1 MKTTISKTTIT
12 NMKQIRFDNNRTS
25 SGRNSRF
32 LATRQMLHRVVAMLV
47 LVVVCSGVW
56 ATDYVFTYS
65 NGYLANNKGTIEYVT
80 TFDPATCIWTCY
92 NGTTEASL
100 GTNNTNLRSLKNG
113 NYYLNGSTTNGNAP
127 TASSSAQNY
136 WRLNGSYLIYR
147 NSNSYYLYY
156 REGWKVST
164 SSNTNYAYRNN
175 TSYYSGY
182 YGDYRATATASTT
195 HTGSGTVT
203 NPSLSSSL
211 TSTGIELKHTN
222 ISGTFDPTYSQITVG
237 GKTYYKVNGSWTET
251 QPQANSSWS
260 NATYTW
266 TVTSGSGSISNGNV
280 LTITGTTSPVVVK
293 LTSTHTCGYS
303 NEQTLTFNL
312 TSVSA
317 LNDQSTPDITITPA
331 SATIDLSGSQT
342 FSVPATISQTTI
354 TRDAY
359 VEIKSGSQTY
369 YKVGNTY
376 QTTQPEEVET
386 PGDPISFSSATWT
399 LAENDGYLTNSGLS
413 GQTITLTRDNTKKV
427 GDNKT
432 VTISVSASYGTNSK
446 SATAIAKIP
455 FTYIDLT
462 ALTAGDAINM
472 GIGSTTSIN
481 GHFSYT
487 PSDNSNGRPYTSF
500 TYTSANTSVAT
511 VDSNGKITAVAPGT
525 TTITVQSK
533 KINGEN
539 GPSCTVTV
547 NVSLVAPAIS
557 IDNDGYVTIT
567 DNNAAGS
574 GVSIRYTV
582 DGSTPTSSVGTA
594 YTDKFGPVDN
604 LTLVKAV
611 AYKGTASS
619 AVTSKQYI
627 TSGVIP
633 GPGGS
638 GGTVIL
644 NDYEDHDWTYYSDPN
659 SPVRSLNP
667 ADVKITY
674 FGNGNTVSTSA
685 DAIPASTTFTAS
697 TNSKVKVGVDA
708 DEDTFVYYETLE
720 RTDGSTA
727 TATSPASGRCAYTT
741 IPNPFSVRPTYGTT
755 NKWRGF
761 YGWRVKSL
769 TSGSIYSA
777 ANGGT
782 EYAVGSIINAETE
795 VFFAPASEYG
805 MEVEFEAL
813 WARAYVV
820 ECGANNGLK
829 NAISNNNLSAN
840 VTYERNF
847 VVITGGTQ
855 TDEFTNDSQ
864 KAVTISSLYPD
875 GTGSNTNSKYVTSN
889 FTANKDTKFEYVYMT
904 DAVTNTTLYQYRR
917 TKYTGSNSAGWR
929 STGETDVVYFP
940 DYRQYANNTLYDTWM
955 EGNIQYAYLYEY
967 QGTTT
972 GPSSITSMVAKGN
985 NLIIGRGVK
994 PINTACATNL
1004 IGVKEGT
1011 DSSIHYTIRL
1021 ESGVFGNFDML
1032 TNANDATFGNTV
1044 SVKAVMGCD
1053 YDRASNNND
1062 NLSVAPNGK
1071 LYGSSSTAYFSS
1083 SSNRNNLTYN
1093 WLVKSG
1099 KIQSQV
1105 EVGDASAES
1114 AIYMGNTGNSTDYDM
1129 VKYMGKRQLVM
1140 EGGEIA
1146 SIAGGLNAYGD
1157 NRNNYVVNDG
1167 GPAVFVRIKGGTVR
1181 GSIYG
1186 AAAFAGASGDRLFVF
1201 TGGTIKGWVAGGAN
1215 GTQTDGGVLYGTSRL
1230 YIGGNASVDSKGS
1243 QSVINRAVG
1252 GNVFGA
1258 GCGYGTDS
1266 SSGQVSE
1273 GTNVVIADNA
1283 YVERGVYGGGSYG
1296 FCSTDKNANIYIAG
1310 GHVCGVSG
1318 GVNGTSYSGSITGGV
1333 FGGAC
1338 QNKGGSTNM
1347 TMIGGLVEGG
1357 VYGGSNS
1364 SGTLSGSVTMQING
1378 GQVGTASKTANIH
1391 GGGYG
1396 KDTGV
1401 TKNVDITLGADGSET
1416 DADGVTVYG
1425 DVYGGSALGSV
1436 NGTKAADTYHT
1447 NVTMYAGYIHGSLYG
1462 GALGAQGTAANVYG
1476 PVAVKVYGGSV
1487 LTTDGTGA
1495 NGSGAVYG
1503 CNNINGKPQRA
1514 VTVDIYGTNS
1524 HDVGSKATDPADD
1537 KYAIYAVYGGGN
1549 QASYTYTETGKVY
1562 PQVTVYN
1569 CDNSIEYV
1577 YGGGNAADVPATKVT
1592 IWGGNRIGNVFGGG
1606 HGDKNANP
1614 QKEANVTGNAEVNIY
1629 GGTIGKVFAGS
1640 NSKGT
1645 IGGTSTVN
1653 VNKDGDCAMHVDEV
1667 YGGGNE
1673 ADGKAG
1679 TINIDCTGDEGE
1691 GIGAVYGGAND
1702 ANIGT
1707 SANKSNIVLNITGG
1721 SIDNVFGGNNNGG
1734 IINGTITVNVDW
1746 ATGADACGYNHLGN
1760 VYGAGNKADYT
1771 GDPVVNVKNGT
1782 VTGNVFGGGLSAKVT
1797 GNTDVEVTGGEV
1809 ETAVYGGGA
1818 LADVTGNTTVNL
1830 FDGTVNDVYGG
1841 GLGRNAVEADAEHGI
1856 EAADAVAAIVGG
1868 NTNVTLNGSVVK
1880 GSIFGCNN
1888 VNGTPK
1894 GHVKV
1899 TVTKTTAQ
1907 PGAATVAY
1915 HVAAVY
1921 GGGNQA
1927 AYIPTSS
1934 TDFAEVEVVGCNNSI
1949 QYVYGGGNAAS
1960 TPATKV
1966 TIEGGRLYYVFGGG
1980 NGKTEDGATIQN
1992 PGADVGYKNWTYDD
2006 TNAYGA
2012 GTTNVNIY
2020 GGTITSVFG
2029 GSNTKGNIRVA
2040 SNVTL
2045 DDSGECDFEIG
2056 DVYGAGNEA
2065 EMYGNGNLT
2074 IGCIPG
2080 LDEIYGGAKNANI
2093 NGDVSITITNG
2104 EFGKVFGG
2112 NNLGGDIKGSITVN
2126 IEETGC
2132 RPIVIGE
2139 LYGGGNLA
2147 AYTAPTDATK
2157 YGDNAG
2163 KFPMVNVKSF
2173 TSIETVYGAGLGMT
2187 DAKIDA
2193 LSTDDLKEAA
2203 KALGKTDA
2211 EITALSGDALKAL
2224 TTPYF
2229 KAKGVVHGSPQVN
2242 INMIEGAWKD
2252 GWPAEGT
2259 KTYPAISNKWNNKL
2273 GTIGT
2278 VYGGGNAANVEGDT
2292 YVNIGTVS
2300 TINLVSGDDHSAKD
2314 VQGVNISG
2322 NVYGGGNAADVT
2334 GKTNVQIG
2342 QAGTT
2347 SSGE

>member
-1 MKTTISKTTIT
+1 MKTTIT

-25 SGRNSRF
+25 SGRNSRS
-32 LATRQMLHRVVAMLV
+32 LATKRMLHRVVAILV
-47 LVVVCSGVW
+47 LAFVCSGVW
-56 ATDYVFTYS
+56 ATDYVFTYN

-80 TFDPATCIWTCY
+80 TFDPSTCIWTCY
-92 NGTTEASL
+92 NGTTETSL
-100 GTNNTNLRSLKNG
+100 SSNSSYSLKNG
-113 NYYLNGSTTNGNAP
+113 NYYLTGSTTNGNAP
-127 TASSSAQNY
+127 GLSTDASNS
-136 WRLNGSYLIYR
+136 WRSDGTRLYYR
-147 NSNSYYLYY
+147 SGGTSYYLYY
-156 REGWKVST
+156 RDTKWRTSKTEGW
-164 SSNTNYAYRNN
+164 NGNN
-175 TSYYSGY
+175 TSYRGGSSSYT
-182 YGDYRATATASTT
+182 DYRATATASTT
-195 HTGSGTVT
+195 SNAKDNTTAPAISIEGLNGSSGIQLSHTDIGGTYT
-203 NPSLSSSL
+203 PEA
-211 TSTGIELKHTN
+211 TTIA
-222 ISGTFDPTYSQITVG
+222 VG
-237 GKTYYKVNGSWTET
+237 KTTYYKQTDGTYSTTAPSAELNPSY
-251 QPQANSSWS
+251 AWS
-260 NATYTW
+260 
-266 TVTSGSGSISNGNV
+266 VPSGSATVSSTGV
-280 LTITGTTSPVVVK
+280 LTLSNNNTQNVTVRLTTTYAGNKTKTTDLKISA
-293 LTSTHTCGYS
+293 
-303 NEQTLTFNL
+303 

-342 FSVPATISQTTI
+342 FSVPATISQTI
-354 TRDAY
+354 VTRDAY

-399 LAENDGYLTNSGLS
+399 LTENDGYLTNSGLS

-432 VTISVSASYGTNSK
+432 VTISVSASYDTNSK

-582 DGSTPTSSVGTA
+582 DGSTPTSTAGTA
-594 YTDKFGPVDN
+594 YNSKFGPVDN

-644 NDYEDHDWTYYSDPN
+644 NDYEDHNWTYYAGVHADVDGGTYNATYSGRLYSPN
-659 SPVRSLNP
+659 PRN
-667 ADVKITY
+667 VKITY
-674 FGNGNTVSTSA
+674 KGNGQLTNG
-685 DAIPASTTFTAS
+685 TAV
-697 TNSKVKVGVDA
+697 TGVKVGIDA
-708 DEDTFVYYETLE
+708 PETTFVYYKTIENNN
-720 RTDGSTA
+720 GYK
-727 TATSPASGRCAYTT
+727 YTT
-741 IPNPFSVRPTYGTT
+741 IPNPFSVRPKLNGTYY
-755 NKWRGF
+755 GF
-761 YGWRVKSL
+761 SHWKV
-769 TSGSIYSA
+769 TSIS
-777 ANGGT
+777 GGT
-782 EYAVGSIINAETE
+782 INGLGANNTVNAETE
-795 VFFAPASEYG
+795 ITFVPSGTYTTNCTS
-805 MEVEFEAL
+805 MEVELEAV
-813 WARAYVV
+813 WGVAEVITSGSFKNDYGVERMFYVMT
-820 ECGANNGLK
+820 
-829 NAISNNNLSAN
+829 SSDNNNITNKGKAC
-840 VTYERNF
+840 TYTSIYPN
-847 VVITGGTQ
+847 GT
-855 TDEFTNDSQ
+855 
-864 KAVTISSLYPD
+864 KD
-875 GTGSNTNSKYVTSN
+875 GTNAATMNDRKYRRGG
-889 FTANKDTKFEYVYMT
+889 FTCSADSKFEYIYLN
-904 DAVTNTTLYQYRR
+904 DNGSTLNAHG
-917 TKYTGSNSAGWR
+917 K
-929 STGETDVVYFP
+929 
-940 DYRQYANNTLYDTWM
+940 
-955 EGNIQYAYLYEY
+955 
-967 QGTTT
+967 
-972 GPSSITSMVAKGN
+972 
-985 NLIIGRGVK
+985 NLIVGRGVS
-994 PINTACATNL
+994 NSNGTGVCATNV
-1004 IGVKEGT
+1004 IGVTGNETDWWGT
-1011 DSSIHYTIRL
+1011 ETSPADPSSNLNYTIRL
-1021 ESGVFGNFDML
+1021 ESGIYTNYHALATGGTFSGTNKIRSVFG
-1032 TNANDATFGNTV
+1032 
-1044 SVKAVMGCD
+1044 SD
-1053 YDRASNNND
+1053 YDRAKNNDD
-1062 NLSVAPNGK
+1062 NLSITSNLWMGE
-1071 LYGSSSTAYFSS
+1071 GCNFSSSTNGTDGY
-1083 SSNRNNLTYN
+1083 YKC
-1093 WLVKSG
+1093 WVKSG
-1099 KIQSQV
+1099 KLLTSDITDGTGGTQS
-1105 EVGDASAES
+1105 
-1114 AIYMGNTGNSTDYDM
+1114 IYLGTSGNQNRSKYIPLRSLYLEGGILGGVAGGLDDQSYTGSSDFRVM
-1129 VKYMGKRQLVM
+1129 VRMTGGYIKGCLYGAGSYARGAGERRYVIT
-1140 EGGEIA
+1140 GGEI
-1146 SIAGGLNAYGD
+1146 G
-1157 NRNNYVVNDG
+1157 
-1167 GPAVFVRIKGGTVR
+1167 
-1181 GSIYG
+1181 
-1186 AAAFAGASGDRLFVF
+1186 
-1201 TGGTIKGWVAGGAN
+1201 GWVAAGCNGIGGNTTSDNN
-1215 GTQTDGGVLYGTSRL
+1215 GATDGDSYV
-1230 YIGGNASVDSKGS
+1230 YIGGDAAIGYKNTTVND
-1243 QSVINRAVG
+1243 VEG

-1258 GCGYGTDS
+1258 GRGA
-1266 SSGQVSE
+1266 SGQSYDV
-1273 GTNVVIADNA
+1273 GTVNNSNVVIADQSKIEKN
-1283 YVERGVYGGGSYG
+1283 VYGGGNYG
-1296 FCSTDKNANIYIAG
+1296 FVASGGTAKLYIAG
-1310 GHVCGVSG
+1310 GTVD
-1318 GVNGTSYSGSITGGV
+1318 GSV
-1333 FGGAC
+1333 FGGA
-1338 QNKGGSTNM
+1338 NM
-1347 TMIGGLVEGG
+1347 VQGQTVSINMVGGLVKSG
-1357 VYGGSNS
+1357 VYGGSNTQ
-1364 SGTLSGSVTMQING
+1364 GAINNNVTMQING
-1378 GQVGTASKTANIH
+1378 GQVGTKNTPANVH

-1396 KDTGV
+1396 NSTRVLGSVNLTVGEANATTGA
-1401 TKNVDITLGADGSET
+1401 TI
-1416 DADGVTVYG
+1416 YG
-1425 DVYGGSALGSV
+1425 DVYGGSAEGKT
-1436 NGTKAADTYHT
+1436 NGNDSRTTNAVT
-1447 NVTMYAGYIHGSLYG
+1447 NVTLNAGTINGSLYG
-1462 GALGAQGTAANVYG
+1462 GGLGTSGTNGNAADVYG
-1476 PVAVKVYGGSV
+1476 PVQVTVNGGSV
-1487 LTTDGTGA
+1487 VKNTSIS
-1495 NGSGAVYG
+1495 GSGNVFG
-1503 CNNINGKPQRA
+1503 CNNVNGTPMREVTVTING
-1514 VTVDIYGTNS
+1514 
-1524 HDVGSKATDPADD
+1524 TDQPESG
-1537 KYAIYAVYGGGN
+1537 YALNGVYGGGN
-1549 QASYTYTETGKVY
+1549 LSDYVPGTGLTAASNGIDEY
-1562 PQVTVYN
+1562 PQVYVKG
-1569 CDNSIEYV
+1569 CDNSIKDL
-1577 YGGGNAADVPATKVT
+1577 YGGGNAASVPDTYVEVEGGT
-1592 IWGGNRIGNVFGGG
+1592 IDRVFAGGNGESGTPAHVGFRADGTTTYGTGTATANIMGGTINQVFGGSNANG
-1606 HGDKNANP
+1606 NISGAVTINVDKN
-1614 QKEANVTGNAEVNIY
+1614 
-1629 GGTIGKVFAGS
+1629 S
-1640 NSKGT
+1640 
-1645 IGGTSTVN
+1645 
-1653 VNKDGDCAMHVDEV
+1653 DCAMHIDEV

-1673 ADGKAG
+1673 ADGKVG
-1679 TINIDCTGDEGE
+1679 TINIGCTGAEGE
-1691 GIGAVYGGAND
+1691 GIGTVYGGANN
-1702 ANIGT
+1702 AAIGT
-1707 SANKSNIVLNITGG
+1707 STNKSNITLNITGG

-1746 ATGADACGYNHLGN
+1746 ATGTSACGYNYLGN
-1760 VYGAGNKADYT
+1760 VYGAGNMAAYT
-1771 GDPVVNVKNGT
+1771 GNPVVNVKNGT
-1782 VTGNVFGGGLSAKVT
+1782 VTGNVFGGGLSAEVT

-1809 ETAVYGGGA
+1809 KTAVYGGGA
-1818 LADVTGNTTVNL
+1818 LANVTGNTTVNL
-1830 FDGTVNDVYGG
+1830 FGGTVNDVYGG
-1841 GLGRNAVEADAEHGI
+1841 GLGRNASGTEGQTGYLP
-1856 EAADAVAAIVGG
+1856 AVAALVGG
-1868 NTNVTLNGSVVK
+1868 NTNVTLGGTVSGNLVGSVVT

-1888 VNGTPK
+1888 INGTPQ
-1894 GHVKV
+1894 GHAKV
-1899 TVTKTTAQ
+1899 LINKTTAQ
-1907 PGAATVAY
+1907 SGAATDAY

-2045 DDSGECDFEIG
+2045 DDSEECDFEIG

-2104 EFGKVFGG
+2104 EFEKVFGG

-2147 AYTAPTDATK
+2147 AYTAPTDAAK
-2157 YGDNAG
+2157 YSDNAG

-2173 TSIETVYGAGLGMT
+2173 TSIGTVFGAGLGMT

-2203 KALGKTDA
+2203 KALGETDA
-2211 EITALSGDALKAL
+2211 EIASLSVDALKAL

-2300 TINLVSGDDHSAKD
+2300 TISLVSGDDHSAKD
-2314 VQGVNISG
+2314 VQGVNILG